1 MRTSTYL
8 HIHKMSKRLIIS
20 QEEKNRILNLHETRK
35 NKEWNLISEADTVNS
50 QKPNDEV
57 LVHGKDKDYDYKKV
71 GDKYYFKLKP
81 NPVDPK
87 AQGFKKIGKF
97 KNWTLATNKAAI
109 DAISK
114 LPFLSTV
121 TAFQAP
127 TNVDGSDEN
136 FDAPVQT
143 TGTTTT
149 TSTYPWIEN
158 GKASFEAL
166 KKSYVADRNFNK
178 FLEKLKNLSKD
189 QIEKI
194 KQDFKAQNFPGN
206 AVSYLAMMNAF
217 YDAKIFKST
226 TPEASTAS
234 TGTIDALTNDPP
246 RNSQPTA
253 PVSTNTPV
261 KYPWIGADGR
271 ESLQSIETALKTD
284 PNLQKF
290 LRELRKLSADQLR
303 TVQQDLRNFYVRM
316 SSANMD
322 PMSNQGYLIADQTV
336 KDAIKI
342 LKMASEGAS

>member
-1 MRTSTYL
+1 MKNKLFLTESER
-8 HIHKMSKRLIIS
+8 
-20 QEEKNRILNLHETRK
+20 NRILGLHKVAIKKEFLFEQRMDAEGK
-35 NKEWNLISEADTVNS
+35 NVEMYNN
-50 QKPNDEV
+50 
-57 LVHGKDKDYDYKKV
+57 DKDYDYKKE
-71 GDKYYFKLKP
+71 GDKYYFKLKAT
-81 NPVDPK
+81 PK
-87 AQGFKKIGKF
+87 SDEAQAYKKQGKF
-97 KNWTLATNKAAI
+97 ANWTAAKPGPGL
-109 DAISK
+109 DAIK
-114 LPFLSTV
+114 ALPF
-121 TAFQAP
+121 QAVAP
-127 TNVDGSDEN
+127 PPPNTDGSDET

-143 TGTTTT
+143 IGTTT

-166 KKSYVADRNFNK
+166 KKSYVADPNFNK
-178 FLEKLKNLSKD
+178 FLEKLKNLSQD

-194 KQDFKAQNFPGN
+194 KQDFKAQNFPTT
-206 AVSYLAMMNAF
+206 AVSYSAMMNAF
-217 YDAKIFKST
+217 YDAKRFKST

-342 LKMASEGAS
+342 LKKASEGAS

>member
-136 FDAPVQT
+136 FDAPVPTQKGPLIGVYVVQLGEKTVKWGDTIEFQFKDLKNKGTAPLTISKITPSSENMTVDTKLPLIIQPGQT
-143 TGTTTT
+143 FSPKVSVKLVEGGTTTKPDQNGVINYDT
-149 TSTYPWIEN
+149 TVLVDTD
-158 GKASFEAL
+158 G
-166 KKSYVADRNFNK
+166 KKSRYTLYCRAT
-178 FLEKLKNLSKD
+178 L
-189 QIEKI
+189 
-194 KQDFKAQNFPGN
+194 
-206 AVSYLAMMNAF
+206 
-217 YDAKIFKST
+217 
-226 TPEASTAS
+226 
-234 TGTIDALTNDPP
+234 TI
-246 RNSQPTA
+246 
-253 PVSTNTPV
+253 
-261 KYPWIGADGR
+261 
-271 ESLQSIETALKTD
+271 
-284 PNLQKF
+284 QK
-290 LRELRKLSADQLR
+290 
-303 TVQQDLRNFYVRM
+303 
-316 SSANMD
+316 
-322 PMSNQGYLIADQTV
+322 
-336 KDAIKI
+336 
-342 LKMASEGAS
+342 

>member
-35 NKEWNLISEADTVNS
+35 NKEWNLISEDDTVNS

-127 TNVDGSDEN
+127 TNVDGSDETFDAPVPTN
-136 FDAPVQT
+136 TDGSDETFDAPVQT
-143 TGTTTT
+143 KKGPLMGTPIVQLGEKTVKWGDTIEFQFKDLKNSGTAPLTISKITPSSENMTVDTKLPLILQPGQTFSPKVSVKLVEGGTTTKPDQNGVIKYNT
-149 TSTYPWIEN
+149 TVLVDTD
-158 GKASFEAL
+158 G
-166 KKSYVADRNFNK
+166 KKSRYTLYCRAT
-178 FLEKLKNLSKD
+178 L
-189 QIEKI
+189 
-194 KQDFKAQNFPGN
+194 
-206 AVSYLAMMNAF
+206 
-217 YDAKIFKST
+217 
-226 TPEASTAS
+226 
-234 TGTIDALTNDPP
+234 TI
-246 RNSQPTA
+246 
-253 PVSTNTPV
+253 
-261 KYPWIGADGR
+261 
-271 ESLQSIETALKTD
+271 
-284 PNLQKF
+284 QK
-290 LRELRKLSADQLR
+290 
-303 TVQQDLRNFYVRM
+303 
-316 SSANMD
+316 
-322 PMSNQGYLIADQTV
+322 
-336 KDAIKI
+336 
-342 LKMASEGAS
+342 